1 MISNKGGFILIKES
15 ILESIDSINDTSLD
29 AEIAVVEAMVA
40 SFEKY
45 TLIME
50 NYDGDIGNFD
60 YVVQEG
66 KVLDDVKKKGK
77 KDSNKLVTV
86 LMFIPR
92 LIKALCDIIKK
103 KIDKSTGDKVKEAGK
118 QFDQIKDKKEKQK
131 KVEEIN
137 KKLDGKAEC
146 YFDEK
151 SGKLKFKK
159 DPHSVI
165 NTLAWLATTTVT
177 TSKVFDKIKEE
188 FDVTNPTKIRTFI
201 DDLDAAV
208 HGNQDVSK
216 ADLFEGGLEA
226 AGDALGHIA
235 GISAVMAMTAKD
247 VENMAD
253 KLRMKDMLKDNESEK
268 KQEILKNVSELS
280 SKMTKVNGMIAGAI
294 GAVSL
299 AIDSILL
306 VFGIGKDTVNK
317 TKEDIKNQ
325 EKDLY
330 DAYDRYITDD
340 FKKKHPKMVDK
351 KTGKPESDGAYL
363 TRLRGIVANEHS
375 EQEIMSTM
383 KDVTKA
389 RKEKEKADAKAEHDK
404 AVEEYKQKKLE
415 RRNQGKKK
423 EGEEDNG

>member
-1 MISNKGGFILIKES
+1 MIKES
-15 ILESIDSINDTSLD
+15 VLESIESINESCADT
-29 AEIAVVEAMVA
+29 EIAVVEAMVA
-40 SFEKY
+40 SYEKY
-45 TLIME
+45 AFIME
-50 NYDGDIGNFD
+50 NYNGDISDFD

-118 QFDQIKDKKEKQK
+118 KFDQMKDKKEKLK
-131 KVEEIN
+131 KVDEIN

-177 TSKVFDKIKEE
+177 TSKVFDKIKAE
-188 FDVTNPTKIRTFI
+188 FDVTEPTKIRTFI

-226 AGDALGHIA
+226 AGDALGHIS

-253 KLRMKDMLKDNESEK
+253 KLRMKDMLKDEENEK
-268 KQEILKNVSELS
+268 KQEILKNVSELTG
-280 SKMTKVNGMIAGAI
+280 KMTKVNAMIAGAV

-299 AIDSILL
+299 AVDSILML
-306 VFGIGKDTVNK
+306 FGIGKDTVNK

-340 FKKKHPKMVDK
+340 FKKKHDSGASVRPYIVRFWMDS
-351 KTGKPESDGAYL
+351 GWYDGPGFYL
-363 TRLRGIVANEHS
+363 YNANDIPDVA
-375 EQEIMSTM
+375 T
-383 KDVTKA
+383 
-389 RKEKEKADAKAEHDK
+389 
-404 AVEEYKQKKLE
+404 
-415 RRNQGKKK
+415 
-423 EGEEDNG
+423 